1 LSADHSPDAATLQR
15 LRERVELQFH
25 QLETLRRA
33 LEAHGRPRAVG
44 IGPRLPQRT
53 SSLPAD
59 PVPPA
64 DVTAWWPGSE
74 WPIEP
79 LVPTPGLGALSLAG
93 RTVPVIAV
101 IVFGLSG
108 ADLEGV
114 VDMIATR
121 QRRSGDFKPVFLTDC
136 AAFRPFQAR
145 GFVVEYLPRGIYGA
159 DPHRLRSARGAARLR
174 LLQAKWDFGAVID
187 LTGGQKEFVM
197 PDTDPSGSAKA
208 AAAAHASA
216 HEVPRSVAEK
226 VALIRASGLFDE
238 TWYAARYAPEDPA
251 DPIEHY
257 VTVGAALGNDPHP
270 VFRTAYYARQI
281 MARGNPA

>member
-1 LSADHSPDAATLQR
+1 LSADRSPDAATLQR

-33 LEAHGRPRAVG
+33 LEAHGRPAAVT
-44 IGPRLPQRT
+44 IGPVLPRRT
-53 SSLPAD
+53 SQLPRE
-59 PVPPA
+59 PIPPA
-64 DVTAWWPGSE
+64 DVTPWWPGSE

-79 LVPTPGLGALSLAG
+79 LVPTPGLGALSIAG

-101 IVFGLSG
+101 IVFGLAG

-121 QRRSGDFKPVFLTDC
+121 QRRSADFKPVFLTDC
-136 AAFRPFQAR
+136 AVFRPFQAR

-187 LTGGQKEFVM
+187 LTGGQKEFIL
-197 PDTDPSGSAKA
+197 PDADPSGSPTDDPA
-208 AAAAHASA
+208 ARNAALD
-216 HEVPRSVAEK
+216 VPRSMAEK

-238 TWYAARYAPEDPA
+238 AWYVARYAPEDPA

-270 VFRTAYYARQI
+270 VFRTTYYARQI